1 MKKNTRN
8 RVLAVLLCVC
18 MMAAM
23 IVHTPGQVA
32 RARTSSEVEAEIA
45 ALEQKQADL
54 QEQIDSLKAQEAD
67 QQEIYDL
74 LCQQIAAVEEQ
85 IDACIANITEL
96 DNKIRRLDNEL
107 DAAEQEIEDTMELL
121 KERIK
126 ALYKSGNESTLQILL
141 GSSSWTEFA
150 EKAELLKAV
159 TEHDSKL
166 IQEVSAFME
175 STSATREELNADREL
190 AAQLRTD
197 LETKQTELTA
207 LEAEAGEALDELRT
221 QRTDLQGTHDQY
233 ESELN
238 DLGEELEGL
247 LQGGTWDDI
256 ESQDPVIDVPDT
268 GAMFGWPCPGY
279 AYISSYWGDDRGHKG
294 IDFAAVRGTPIV
306 AAESGTV
313 VRAWTADEWG
323 MGWGYHV
330 LIKHNNTYS
339 TLYAHASQLAVYEGQ
354 YVQRGQV
361 IAYVGNTGNSFG
373 NHLHFEVYQNGVR
386 VDPAPYLG
394 L

>member
-23 IVHTPGQVA
+23 IVHTPGQIA

-74 LCQQIAAVEEQ
+74 LCQQITAVEEQ

-96 DNKIRRLDNEL
+96 DDKIRRLDNEL

-279 AYISSYWGDDRGHKG
+279 AYISSYWGDGRGHKG

-373 NHLHFEVYQNGVR
+373 NHLHFEVYKNGVR